1 MRQRMNNGFIMVTAQ
16 YDNMPAWIRS
26 ETIES
31 VIDNAEQRDGEHVKL
46 ACRTVNYAGRSIN
59 VLETCEEILDRIRSA
74 EL

>member
-1 MRQRMNNGFIMVTAQ
+1 MNNGFILVTAQ

-26 ETIES
+26 ATIES
-31 VIDNAEQRDGEHVKL
+31 VIDNAEQRNGEQVKL

-59 VLETCEEILDRIRSA
+59 VLETCEEILDRIRIA

>member
-1 MRQRMNNGFIMVTAQ
+1 MNNGFIMVTAQ

-31 VIDNAEQRDGEHVKL
+31 VIDNAEQRNGEQVKL
-46 ACRTVNYAGRSIN
+46 TCRTVNYAGRSIN

>member
-1 MRQRMNNGFIMVTAQ
+1 MNNGFIMVTAQ

-31 VIDNAEQRDGEHVKL
+31 VIDNAEQRNGGQVKL

-59 VLETCEEILDRIRSA
+59 VIETCEEILDRIRIA